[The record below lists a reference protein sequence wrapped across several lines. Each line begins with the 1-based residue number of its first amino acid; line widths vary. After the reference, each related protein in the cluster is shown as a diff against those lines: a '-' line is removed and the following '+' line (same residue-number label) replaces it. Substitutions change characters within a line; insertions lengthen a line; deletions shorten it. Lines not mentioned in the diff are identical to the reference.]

1 MTKRVSIKGRG
12 ADLFFGEYEPENVV
26 PMPIASPPEEA
37 IDPVPEEPG
46 TDASGQAEPSTAA
59 PSIPS
64 ATDQKSDTQARM
76 HARKQES
83 KKARMHASN
92 GVAAEDA
99 ELPPNLP
106 IEVWDLVAEQATI
119 TNAFR
124 YTDHDLTTLADVLY
138 DITKRHRVKI
148 SKQDVARLGL
158 NVVLLDYQQRG
169 DASLLGELARRKK
182 RPRGTGE

>member
-12 ADLFFGEYEPENVV
+12 ADLFFGEYEPENLV
-26 PMPIASPPEEA
+26 PMPTASPAEEA
-37 IDPVPEEPG
+37 A
-46 TDASGQAEPSTAA
+46 DAAPDESVTKAIGQAEPSTAA
-59 PSIPS
+59 PSTP
-64 ATDQKSDTQARM
+64 AAPEQDSDKQARM

-92 GVAAEDA
+92 GAATEDA
-99 ELPPNLP
+99 GLPSTLP
-106 IEVWDLVAEQATI
+106 AEVWDLVAEQATI

-124 YTDHDLTTLADVLY
+124 YTDHDLTSLADVLY

-158 NVVLLDYQQRG
+158 NAVLLDYQEHG

-182 RPRGTGE
+182 RPRGSGE

>member
-12 ADLFFGEYEPENVV
+12 ADLFFGDYEPETVV
-26 PMPIASPPEEA
+26 SSPTVSSPA
-37 IDPVPEEPG
+37 DAVDPGP
-46 TDASGQAEPSTAA
+46 AEPIPETPDRDDPSAAA
-59 PSIPS
+59 PPPPS
-64 ATDQKSDTQARM
+64 ASTQTSDTHARM

-83 KKARMHASN
+83 KKARMHALN
-92 GVAAEDA
+92 DGVGAEPTMPTG
-99 ELPPNLP
+99 LPA
-106 IEVWDLVAEQATI
+106 EVWDLVAEQATI

-124 YTDHDLTTLADVLY
+124 YTDQDLTTLADVLY

-158 NVVLLDYQQRG
+158 NAVLQDYQRRG

-182 RPRGTGE
+182 RPRGGSD

>member
-12 ADLFFGEYEPENVV
+12 ADLFFGEYEPDNGV
-26 PMPIASPPEEA
+26 
-37 IDPVPEEPG
+37 PVPAATPHVVTVGPTPDEPATEASHQEEPSL
-46 TDASGQAEPSTAA
+46 TT

-64 ATDQKSDTQARM
+64 ATEQASDKHARM

-83 KKARMHASN
+83 KKARMHAFNDDVSE
-92 GVAAEDA
+92 GAGRPPD
-99 ELPPNLP
+99 LPA
-106 IEVWDLVAEQATI
+106 EVWDLVAEQATI

-158 NVVLLDYQQRG
+158 NAVLLDYQQRG

-182 RPRGTGE
+182 RPRGVGE